1 MPKVLSRRTLPTVN
15 YELSIKNCTVP
26 LKEILVKKIFY
37 FRVVR
42 PKRAFFEPPLRRK
55 SIK

>member
-37 FRVVR
+37 FWVVR